1 MKKSLILLSIC
12 SAVLLTSCGTS
23 SYYASSSFEDG
34 IYYRPSQE
42 SRAKVEADNA
52 EVRRLIEQTRQ
63 EAARFSDT
71 IVIASANSTLDVSY
85 TPDTQYTIMFDDQL
99 DSLGQ
104 LNLNFNF
111 DDWYPCYGYRDYYS
125 YWDWRYWN
133 VFGPSWHRWGWY
145 NSWYWGWYDPWYW
158 SWGIGFAWDPW
169 YGPWG
174 WFGPGYWGPGYWGWY
189 DPWYCGWG
197 FGFGLAWDPWYGPW
211 GGWYAGWYGP
221 GYWGWYDPWY
231 DPWYGPW
238 GYPVASFYPTY
249 AYYGKR
255 NTGLRTGS
263 GVTGGRTLASAGGS
277 SLRSGGRKAAP
288 TMSVVRGSASSGRST
303 ASGRTFQARP
313 TGSGSSVNMGERYVN
328 RGSVST
334 VNPDRQGT
342 LTRGRTAYGNSTA
355 GNSSFRRASSGAAS
369 GFRRASSSGTSFR
382 NPFENRSYNNP
393 RISTGISRDF
403 DRSFNRSEGI
413 NRQTTINRNT
423 YNSNSSRSFS
433 TGRSI
438 SRSSMSGGRTY
449 SGGGSRSG
457 GGRR

>member
-145 NSWYWGWYDPWYW
+145 NPWYWGWYDPWYW

-189 DPWYCGWG
+189 DPWY
-197 FGFGLAWDPWYGPW
+197 
-211 GGWYAGWYGP
+211 
-221 GYWGWYDPWY
+221 
-231 DPWYGPW
+231 GPW
-238 GYPVASFYPTY
+238 GYPVASVPPSYHFH
-249 AYYGKR
+249 GKR
-255 NTGLRTGS
+255 NVAVRTG
-263 GVTGGRTLASAGGS
+263 GQAGGRLAVSGGS
-277 SLRSGGRKAAP
+277 SSIREGGRASRP
-288 TMSVVRGSASSGRST
+288 SMSVVRGRSVQTADRGSASQST
-303 ASGRTFQARP
+303 VRRGRTLQAA
-313 TGSGSSVNMGERYVN
+313 GSGINLGERYVN

-393 RISTGISRDF
+393 RISTGVNRDF

>member
-189 DPWYCGWG
+189 DPWY
-197 FGFGLAWDPWYGPW
+197 
-211 GGWYAGWYGP
+211 
-221 GYWGWYDPWY
+221 
-231 DPWYGPW
+231 GPW
-238 GYPVASFYPTY
+238 GYPVASVPPSYHFH
-249 AYYGKR
+249 GK
-255 NTGLRTGS
+255 
-263 GVTGGRTLASAGGS
+263 
-277 SLRSGGRKAAP
+277 
-288 TMSVVRGSASSGRST
+288 
-303 ASGRTFQARP
+303 
-313 TGSGSSVNMGERYVN
+313 
-328 RGSVST
+328 
-334 VNPDRQGT
+334 
-342 LTRGRTAYGNSTA
+342 
-355 GNSSFRRASSGAAS
+355 
-369 GFRRASSSGTSFR
+369 
-382 NPFENRSYNNP
+382 
-393 RISTGISRDF
+393 
-403 DRSFNRSEGI
+403 
-413 NRQTTINRNT
+413 
-423 YNSNSSRSFS
+423 
-433 TGRSI
+433 
-438 SRSSMSGGRTY
+438 
-449 SGGGSRSG
+449 
-457 GGRR
+457 

>member
-174 WFGPGYWGPGYWGWY
+174 WFGPGYWGPGYWG
-189 DPWYCGWG
+189 
-197 FGFGLAWDPWYGPW
+197 
-211 GGWYAGWYGP
+211 P
-221 GYWGWYDPWY
+221 GYWGWY

-238 GYPVASFYPTY
+238 GYPVASVPPSYHFH
-249 AYYGKR
+249 GKR
-255 NTGLRTGS
+255 NVAVRTGGLDVRL
-263 GVTGGRTLASAGGS
+263 GVGEGIFACVRA
-277 SLRSGGRKAAP
+277 
-288 TMSVVRGSASSGRST
+288 VVRPCLFLLVRNYGIDGSLHVLRVRAVRIVDYKLLGFYRSFFGKVQDKYSAVRACIGIVQSGRDIHEPAVHPVYPYLVSC
-303 ASGRTFQARP
+303 GP
-313 TGSGSSVNMGERYVN
+313 EN
-328 RGSVST
+328 RVSP
-334 VNPDRQGT
+334 V
-342 LTRGRTAYGNSTA
+342 
-355 GNSSFRRASSGAAS
+355 FRRTYGGLCPGESLPVESDDV
-369 GFRRASSSGTSFR
+369 
-382 NPFENRSYNNP
+382 
-393 RISTGISRDF
+393 RIAVAD
-403 DRSFNRSEGI
+403 D
-413 NRQTTINRNT
+413 
-423 YNSNSSRSFS
+423 
-433 TGRSI
+433 
-438 SRSSMSGGRTY
+438 
-449 SGGGSRSG
+449 
-457 GGRR
+457 